1 VTEAATSTSAANE
14 AELERPAP
22 SAAAGPLAGLRVL
35 ELGGEQ
41 ADYAG
46 LLCAGLGAT
55 VIKVEPPDGSRSRQ
69 IGPFHGDDPD
79 PERSLYFWGYNRG
92 KRSVVI
98 DLASAEGRDRL
109 RGLLAEADV
118 LIDAT
123 SLGELA
129 AFRINPADYPAL
141 VHARLTPFGEDGPWA
156 GLATSDLVS
165 LALGGVVMNCGYDPD
180 PAGHYDLPPVAPQ
193 AWHSFHIAGEQLVIG
208 IVSALIYR
216 LRSGVG
222 QKVSVAIHE
231 AVAKNTEMDLMSW
244 VMLRQPVYRQ
254 TCRHALATITN
265 PSISY
270 TKDGRWNLSMH
281 VGPRDERYLRPFL
294 EGYGLAEGM
303 TSVIAEPPPGVRAV
317 AGSTGA
323 ATAGVEYVQRLTRRF
338 RYDDLP
344 WQEAQRA
351 GLLWSP
357 IRKPHENAVDG
368 HWLSRGTFADVPHP
382 ELDATLRYP
391 VSKWISTRG
400 SWTAGRRA
408 PLLGEDDKLLRDG
421 WLPREE
427 ENSRSGCRTDPSSPD
442 RPLDSGTGADA
453 TVGET
458 PGAGGGNPGSVR
470 DNGVDSLLFGG
481 ASADDDGLSA
491 LGKPFPLAGVRILD
505 FSWFLASAGATR
517 FLAALGADVLK
528 VEWKTHPDSGRG
540 SLVPEGGRAA
550 RDGATGALPALKD
563 PGIGGQYNNKNPGK
577 RGLSLNAADPRGLE
591 IARALLAR
599 CDVVAEGF
607 SPGVLERWG
616 LGYAEQ
622 RKIRPDII
630 YVKQSGMGA
639 FGTYGRF
646 RAVGPIAA
654 ALSGMSEMSGL
665 PSPAPP
671 AGWGYSFLDWFG
683 AYSMALSVL
692 AALYH
697 RDLTGEGQW
706 IDASQT
712 EAGIMLTQVPVLDW
726 AANGRAWERSG
737 NRAPYQ
743 SIAPQGIYRCAGD
756 DRWIAITCASQDQ
769 WRALAHLAGHDD
781 WMADPRF
788 GTAASRLAHHD
799 ALDAGL
805 DAWTRSFEPYEL
817 MMRLQSAGVPAGVC
831 QTAGDRCDNDPQ
843 LRHLGW
849 LTELTGTRI
858 GRWPLAEVPVRMSR
872 TPPYLG
878 GRPDR
883 AAPLYGEDNAAIL
896 TGLLGMSED
905 EVAEL
910 TEQGVL

>member
-1 VTEAATSTSAANE
+1 VTDAVPNE
-14 AELERPAP
+14 SELPAP

-55 VIKVEPPDGSRSRQ
+55 VVKVEPPDGSRSRQ
-69 IGPFHGDDPD
+69 IGPFHGGDPD

-98 DLASAEGRDRL
+98 DLSAADGRDRL

-180 PAGHYDLPPVAPQ
+180 PAGRYDLPPIAPQ

-208 IVSALIYR
+208 VVSALIYR

-281 VGPRDERYLRPFL
+281 VGPRDERFLRPFMDS
-294 EGYGLAEGM
+294 YGLADGM
-303 TSVIAEPPPGVRAV
+303 TSVVAEPPPGVRAV
-317 AGSTGA
+317 AGSTSA

-357 IRKPHENAVDG
+357 IRKPHENATDQ

-382 ELDATLRYP
+382 ELDTTLRYP

-427 ENSRSGCRTDPSSPD
+427 ENSRSVS
-442 RPLDSGTGADA
+442 
-453 TVGET
+453 
-458 PGAGGGNPGSVR
+458 R
-470 DNGVDSLLFGG
+470 DNGVDFP
-481 ASADDDGLSA
+481 SAH
-491 LGKPFPLAGVRILD
+491 GKPFPLAGVRILD

-517 FLAALGADVLK
+517 FLAALGADVIK

-550 RDGATGALPALKD
+550 REAARSPVPALKD

-577 RGLSLNAADPRGLE
+577 RGLSLNVADPRGLS
-591 IARALLAR
+591 IARALLAK

-622 RKIRPDII
+622 RKIRPDVI

-654 ALSGMSEMSGL
+654 ALSGMTEMSGL

-692 AALYH
+692 SALYH
-697 RDLTGEGQW
+697 RELTGEGQW

-726 AANGRAWERSG
+726 GANGRTWERSG
-737 NRAPYQ
+737 NRSVYQ
-743 SIAPQGIYRCAGD
+743 AFAPQGIYRCAGD
-756 DRWIAITCASQDQ
+756 DRWIAITCASEEQ
-769 WRALAHLAGHDD
+769 WRALAHLAGHDS
-781 WMADPRF
+781 WVADPRF
-788 GTAASRLAHHD
+788 GDAASRVSHHD
-799 ALDAGL
+799 ALDVEL
-805 DAWTRSFEPYEL
+805 TAWTSSFEPYEL
-817 MMRLQSAGVPAGVC
+817 MALLQSAGVPAGVC

-858 GRWPLAEVPVRMSR
+858 GRWPLAEVPIRMSR

-883 AAPLYGEDNAAIL
+883 AAPLYGEDNLAIL

-905 EVAEL
+905 EVASL

>member
-1 VTEAATSTSAANE
+1 
-14 AELERPAP
+14 
-22 SAAAGPLAGLRVL
+22 
-35 ELGGEQ
+35 
-41 ADYAG
+41 
-46 LLCAGLGAT
+46 
-55 VIKVEPPDGSRSRQ
+55 
-69 IGPFHGDDPD
+69 
-79 PERSLYFWGYNRG
+79 
-92 KRSVVI
+92 
-98 DLASAEGRDRL
+98 
-109 RGLLAEADV
+109 
-118 LIDAT
+118 
-123 SLGELA
+123 
-129 AFRINPADYPAL
+129 
-141 VHARLTPFGEDGPWA
+141 
-156 GLATSDLVS
+156 
-165 LALGGVVMNCGYDPD
+165 
-180 PAGHYDLPPVAPQ
+180 
-193 AWHSFHIAGEQLVIG
+193 
-208 IVSALIYR
+208 
-216 LRSGVG
+216 
-222 QKVSVAIHE
+222 
-231 AVAKNTEMDLMSW
+231 
-244 VMLRQPVYRQ
+244 
-254 TCRHALATITN
+254 
-265 PSISY
+265 
-270 TKDGRWNLSMH
+270 
-281 VGPRDERYLRPFL
+281 
-294 EGYGLAEGM
+294 
-303 TSVIAEPPPGVRAV
+303 
-317 AGSTGA
+317 
-323 ATAGVEYVQRLTRRF
+323 VEYVQRLTRRF

-357 IRKPHENAVDG
+357 IRKPHENAVDE

-400 SWTAGRRA
+400 SWAAGRRA
-408 PLLGEDDKLLRDG
+408 PLLGEDDKLMRDG
-421 WLPREE
+421 WLPPEE
-427 ENSRSGCRTDPSSPD
+427 EHSRSGYRTVPSSPD
-442 RPLDSGTGADA
+442 QASGSRTAAD
-453 TVGET
+453 G
-458 PGAGGGNPGSVR
+458 P
-470 DNGVDSLLFGG
+470 
-481 ASADDDGLSA
+481 DDGLSA

-517 FLAALGADVLK
+517 FLAALGADVIK

-550 RDGATGALPALKD
+550 RDEATAALPALKD

-577 RGLSLNAADPRGLE
+577 RGLSLNVADPRGLE
-591 IARALLAR
+591 IAQALLAK

-697 RDLTGEGQW
+697 RDVTGEGQW

-726 AANGRAWERSG
+726 AANGRAWERNG

-756 DRWIAITCASQDQ
+756 DRWIAITCASEDH
-769 WRALAHLAGHDD
+769 WRALAHLAGHDE
-781 WMADPRF
+781 WLADPRF
-788 GTAASRLAHHD
+788 GTVESRIAHHD
-799 ALDAGL
+799 PLDAALDE
-805 DAWTRSFEPYEL
+805 WTRSFEPYDL

>member
-1 VTEAATSTSAANE
+1 MSSA
-14 AELERPAP
+14 P
-22 SAAAGPLAGLRVL
+22 GPLAGVRVL

-46 LLCAGLGAT
+46 LLCAGLGAS
-55 VIKVEPPDGSRSRQ
+55 VVKVEPPEGSPGRRSARSTAAPRTGVAVLLGLQPRQAVGGARPVRPDGR
-69 IGPFHGDDPD
+69 
-79 PERSLYFWGYNRG
+79 
-92 KRSVVI
+92 
-98 DLASAEGRDRL
+98 ARL
-109 RGLLAEADV
+109 DGLLADADV

-123 SLGELA
+123 PLGELA
-129 AFRINPADYPAL
+129 ALGIDPAAHPAL
-141 VHARLTPFGEDGPWA
+141 VHARITPFGEDGPWA
-156 GLATSDLVS
+156 GFATSDLVS

-180 PAGHYDLPPVAPQ
+180 PAGRYDLPPIAPQ
-193 AWHSFHIAGEQLVIG
+193 VWHSFHIAGEQLVIG
-208 IVSALIYR
+208 IVSALLYR
-216 LRSGVG
+216 LRSGLG
-222 QKVSVAIHE
+222 QKVSLAIHE
-231 AVAKNTEMDLMSW
+231 AVAKNTEIDLMSW

-281 VGPRDERYLRPFL
+281 VGERDRRFLRPFM
-294 EGYGLAEGM
+294 ERYGLAEGM
-303 TSVIAEPPPGVRAV
+303 SAEVAGEPVPGVRPV
-317 AGSTGA
+317 AGASAA

-338 RYDDLP
+338 TYADLP
-344 WQEAQRA
+344 WQEAQLA

-357 IRKPHENAVDG
+357 VRKPHENSGDA
-368 HWLSRGTFADVPHP
+368 HWLSRGTFADVSHP
-382 ELDATLRYP
+382 ELDRTFRYP

-400 SWTAGRRA
+400 SWQAGRRA

-421 WLPREE
+421 WHPASSRTG
-427 ENSRSGCRTDPSSPD
+427 SRSPRSRHASPSGLGSV
-442 RPLDSGTGADA
+442 SGS
-453 TVGET
+453 V
-458 PGAGGGNPGSVR
+458 PGSVSGSPSR
-470 DNGVDSLLFGG
+470 DE
-481 ASADDDGLSA
+481 GLSA
-491 LGKPFPLAGVRILD
+491 LGTPFPLAGVRILD

-540 SLVPEGGRAA
+540 SLVPEGGRSARAA
-550 RDGATGALPALKD
+550 AAGPVPALKD
-563 PGIGGQYNNKNPGK
+563 PSVGGQFNNKNPGK
-577 RGLSLNAADPRGLE
+577 RGLSLNVADPRGLS
-591 IARALLAR
+591 IAKALLAR

-616 LGYAEQ
+616 LGYESQKA
-622 RKIRPDII
+622 IRPDVI
-630 YVKQSGMGA
+630 YVKQSGMGT

-671 AGWGYSFLDWFG
+671 AGWGYSYLDWFG
-683 AYSMALSVL
+683 AYSMALSIL

-697 RDLTGEGQW
+697 RDRTGEGQW

-726 AANGRAWERSG
+726 SANGRAWERAG
-737 NRAPYQ
+737 NRAAYQ
-743 SIAPQGIYRCAGD
+743 EIAPQGIYRCAGE
-756 DRWIAITCASQDQ
+756 DRWIAVTCATEGH
-769 WRALAHLAGHDD
+769 WKALADLAGECL
-781 WMADPRF
+781 ADPRF
-788 GTAASRLAHHD
+788 ATMAGRLAHHD
-799 ALDAGL
+799 LLDAAL
-805 DAWTRSFEPYEL
+805 SSWTRGFEPYEL
-817 MMRLQSAGVPAGVC
+817 MTRLQAAGVPAGVC

-883 AAPLYGEDNAAIL
+883 AAPLYGEDNTAIL
-896 TGLLGMSED
+896 TGLLGMSEE

>member
-1 VTEAATSTSAANE
+1 VSS
-14 AELERPAP
+14 AELASPGPSSAP
-22 SAAAGPLAGLRVL
+22 GPLAGLRVL
-35 ELGGEQ
+35 EVGGEH

-46 LLCAGLGAT
+46 LLCAGLGAS
-55 VIKVEPPDGSRSRQ
+55 VVKIEPPDGSPSRRV
-69 IGPFHGDDPD
+69 GPFYSGT
-79 PERSLYFWGYNRG
+79 EESLYFWGYNRG
-92 KRSVVI
+92 KRSVVL
-98 DLASAEGRDRL
+98 DLAAADGRARL
-109 RGLLAEADV
+109 DGLLAEADV

-123 SLGELA
+123 
-129 AFRINPADYPAL
+129 PAGPRVIDPAPYPAL

-156 GLATSDLVS
+156 GFATSDLVS

-180 PAGHYDLPPVAPQ
+180 PAGHYDLPPIAPQ

-208 IVSALIYR
+208 IVSALLYR
-216 LRSGVG
+216 LRTGLG
-222 QKVSVAIHE
+222 QQVSVAIHE
-231 AVAKNTEMDLMSW
+231 AVAKNTEIDLMSW

-254 TCRHALATITN
+254 TCRHALAMVTN
-265 PSISY
+265 PSITY

-281 VGPRDERYLRPFL
+281 VGERDRRYLQPFMERY
-294 EGYGLAEGM
+294 GLGDGM
-303 TSVIAEPPPGVRAV
+303 TEVPSEPVPGVRAV
-317 AGSTGA
+317 AGASSA
-323 ATAGVEYVQRLTRRF
+323 ATAGVEYVQRFTRRF
-338 RYDDLP
+338 TYADLP
-344 WQEAQRA
+344 WQEAQLA

-357 IRKPHENAVDG
+357 VRKPHENSGDE
-368 HWLSRGTFADVPHP
+368 HWLSRGTFADVEHP
-382 ELDATLRYP
+382 EFERTFRYP

-400 SWTAGRRA
+400 SWHAGRRA
-408 PLLGEDDKLLRDG
+408 PLLGEDDKLLHDG
-421 WLPREE
+421 WLPAERPASSRTGAWSPRSRHAAPPAAGAARPDE
-427 ENSRSGCRTDPSSPD
+427 RSG
-442 RPLDSGTGADA
+442 
-453 TVGET
+453 E
-458 PGAGGGNPGSVR
+458 
-470 DNGVDSLLFGG
+470 
-481 ASADDDGLSA
+481 LSA

-540 SLVPEGGRAA
+540 TLVPEGGRDARAA
-550 RDGATGALPALKD
+550 ATAPLPALKD
-563 PGIGGQYNNKNPGK
+563 PSVGGQYNNKNPGK
-577 RGLSLNAADPRGLE
+577 RGLSLNVADPRGLA
-591 IARALLAR
+591 IAKALLAK

-616 LGYAEQ
+616 LGYEEQ
-622 RKIRPDII
+622 QKIRPDVI
-630 YVKQSGMGA
+630 YVKQSGMGT

-654 ALSGMSEMSGL
+654 ALSGLSEMSGL

-683 AYSMALSVL
+683 AYSMALSIL

-697 RDLTGEGQW
+697 RDRTGEGQW

-726 AANGRAWERSG
+726 SAHGATWARNG
-737 NRAPYQ
+737 NRAAYAA
-743 SIAPQGIYRCAGD
+743 IAPQGIYRCAGE
-756 DRWIAITCASQDQ
+756 DRWIALTCATEAQ
-769 WRALAHLAGHDD
+769 WQALAAAAGHGE
-781 WMADPRF
+781 WLADPRF
-788 GTAASRLAHHD
+788 ATVTDRMAHHD
-799 ALDAGL
+799 DLDAAL
-805 DAWTRSFEPYEL
+805 SLWTRGFEPYEL
-817 MMRLQSAGVPAGVC
+817 MLKLQAAGVPAGVC
-831 QTAGDRCDNDPQ
+831 QTAGDRCDHDPQ

-883 AAPLYGEDNAAIL
+883 AAPLYGEDNTAIL
-896 TGLLGMSED
+896 TGLLGLSEA
-905 EVAEL
+905 EIAEL

>member
-1 VTEAATSTSAANE
+1 MSDELTSPGASAAE
-14 AELERPAP
+14 
-22 SAAAGPLAGLRVL
+22 GPLAGVRVL
-35 ELGGEQ
+35 EVGGEHG
-41 ADYAG
+41 DYAG
-46 LLCAGLGAT
+46 LLCAGLGAS
-55 VIKVEPPDGSRSRQ
+55 VVKVEPPEGSPGRHL
-69 IGPFHGDDPD
+69 GPFYGGVPD
-79 PERSLYFWGYNRG
+79 AERSLYFWGYNRG
-92 KRSVVI
+92 KRSVVLDVSSVAGRSRFD
-98 DLASAEGRDRL
+98 DLLSG
-109 RGLLAEADV
+109 ADV

-123 SLGELA
+123 PVGSFSVDLE
-129 AFRINPADYPAL
+129 RYPAL

-156 GLATSDLVS
+156 GFATSDLVS

-180 PAGHYDLPPVAPQ
+180 PAGHYDLPPIAPQ
-193 AWHSFHIAGEQLVIG
+193 VWHSFHIAGEQLVIG
-208 IVSALIYR
+208 IVSALLYR
-216 LRSGVG
+216 LRSGLG

-231 AVAKNTEMDLMSW
+231 AVAKNTEIDLMSW

-281 VGPRDERYLRPFL
+281 VGSRDSRLLRPFM
-294 EGYGLAEGM
+294 ERYGLADGM
-303 TSVIAEPPPGVRAV
+303 PSEVTGEPVPGVRPV
-317 AGSTGA
+317 AGSSSA

-344 WQEAQRA
+344 WQDAQMS

-357 IRKPHENAVDG
+357 IRKPHENALDE
-368 HWLSRGTFADVPHP
+368 HWLSRGTFADVSHP
-382 ELDATLRYP
+382 EHGRTFRYP

-400 SWTAGRRA
+400 SWQAGRRA
-408 PLLGEDDKLLRDG
+408 PLLGEDDALPRDG
-421 WLPREE
+421 WLE
-427 ENSRSGCRTDPSSPD
+427 ENGSGTESSGSRSDDDSSAAAD
-442 RPLDSGTGADA
+442 RDSGPATAAVTGA
-453 TVGET
+453 G
-458 PGAGGGNPGSVR
+458 PSWAGG
-470 DNGVDSLLFGG
+470 
-481 ASADDDGLSA
+481 DDLSA
-491 LGKPFPLAGVRILD
+491 LGKPLPLSGVRILD

-540 SLVPEGGRAA
+540 SLVPAGGRSA
-550 RDGATGALPALKD
+550 RATATAPLPALKD
-563 PGIGGQYNNKNPGK
+563 PSVGGQFNNKNPGK
-577 RGLSLNAADPRGLE
+577 RGLSLNVADPRGLA
-591 IARALLAR
+591 IAKALLAR

-616 LGYAEQ
+616 LGYESQ
-622 RKIRPDII
+622 KQIRPDII
-630 YVKQSGMGA
+630 YVKQSGMGT

-671 AGWGYSFLDWFG
+671 AGWGYSYLDWFG
-683 AYSMALSVL
+683 AYSMALSIL

-697 RDLTGEGQW
+697 RDRTGEGQW

-726 AANGRAWERSG
+726 SANGREWSRTG

-743 SIAPQGIYRCAGD
+743 EIAPQGIYRCAGE
-756 DRWIAITCASQDQ
+756 DRWIAITCATDEH
-769 WRALAHLAGHDD
+769 WKALADLAGPGL
-781 WMADPRF
+781 ADPRF
-788 GTAASRLAHHD
+788 ASLAGRLAHHD
-799 ALDAGL
+799 ALDAAL
-805 DAWTRSFEPYEL
+805 SSWTGGFEPYSL
-817 MMRLQSAGVPAGVC
+817 MRLLQAAGVPAGVC

-883 AAPLYGEDNAAIL
+883 AAPLYGEDNTAIL
-896 TGLLGMSED
+896 TGLLGMSEE

-910 TEQGVL
+910 TDKGVL

>member
-1 VTEAATSTSAANE
+1 VSE
-14 AELERPAP
+14 PAP
-22 SAAAGPLAGLRVL
+22 SAGPGPRAGLRVL
-35 ELGGEQ
+35 EIGGEQ

-55 VIKVEPPDGSRSRQ
+55 VVKVEPPAGSPGRR
-69 IGPFHGDDPD
+69 IGPFYAGRGAGSTDGGGEERD
-79 PERSLYFWGYNRG
+79 RSLYFWGYNRA
-92 KRSVVI
+92 KRSIVI
-98 DLASAEGRDRL
+98 DLAEPEGRARL
-109 RGLLAEADV
+109 DVLLAGADV

-123 SLGELA
+123 PAGELA
-129 AFRINPADYPAL
+129 AVCVEPADYPAL

-156 GLATSDLVS
+156 GFATSDLVS

-180 PAGHYDLPPVAPQ
+180 PDGLYDLPPIAPQ

-216 LRSGVG
+216 LRSGLG
-222 QKVSVAIHE
+222 QRVSVAIHE
-231 AVAKNTEMDLMSW
+231 AVAKNTEIDLMSW
-244 VMLRQPVYRQ
+244 VMLRQRVYRQ
-254 TCRHALATITN
+254 TCRHALATITS

-281 VGPRDERYLRPFL
+281 VGPRDQRYLRPFMAR
-294 EGYGLAEGM
+294 YGLADGM
-303 TSVIAEPPPGVRAV
+303 AEVAAEPPPGVRAV

-357 IRKPHENAVDG
+357 IRKPHENALDQ

-382 ELDATLRYP
+382 ELGRTLRYP

-400 SWTAGRRA
+400 SWEAGRRA
-408 PLLGEDDKLLRDG
+408 PLLGEDDKLFRDG
-421 WLPREE
+421 WLPEE
-427 ENSRSGCRTDPSSPD
+427 GNSRSGYGTVPSSPD
-442 RPLDSGTGADA
+442 RLGRSPAGADA
-453 TVGET
+453 A
-458 PGAGGGNPGSVR
+458 AG
-470 DNGVDSLLFGG
+470 
-481 ASADDDGLSA
+481 ADDDQPSA
-491 LGKPFPLAGVRILD
+491 LGTPFPLAGVRILD

-517 FLAALGADVLK
+517 LLAALGADVLK
-528 VEWKTHPDSGRG
+528 VEWKAHPDSGRG
-540 SLVPEGGRAA
+540 SLVPAGGREA
-550 RDGATGALPALKD
+550 RDRAAAPVPALTD

-577 RGLSLNAADPRGLE
+577 RGLSLNVADPRGLE

-622 RKIRPDII
+622 QKIRPDII

-654 ALSGMSEMSGL
+654 ALSGLSEMSGL

-671 AGWGYSFLDWFG
+671 AGWGYSYLDWFG
-683 AYSMALSVL
+683 AYSMALSIL

-697 RDLTGEGQW
+697 RDRTGEGQW

-726 AANGRAWERSG
+726 DANGKVWQRAG
-737 NRAPYQ
+737 NRAAYQ
-743 SIAPQGIYRCAGD
+743 AIAPQGIYRCAGD
-756 DRWIAITCASQDQ
+756 DRWIAITCATEEQ
-769 WRALAHLAGHDD
+769 WRSLASVAGHRE
-781 WMADPRF
+781 WLADPRF
-788 GTAASRLAHHD
+788 ATVDSRMAHHD
-799 ALDAGL
+799 LLDASL
-805 DAWTRSFEPYEL
+805 EAWTRSGEAYSL
-817 MMRLQSAGVPAGVC
+817 MTRLQAAGVPAGVC
-831 QTAGDRCDNDPQ
+831 QTAEDRCDHDPQ
-843 LRHLGW
+843 LAHLGW
-849 LTELTGTRI
+849 LTELAGTRI

-878 GRPDR
+878 GRPNR
-883 AAPLYGEDNAAIL
+883 AAPLYGEDNVAIL
-896 TGLLGMSED
+896 GELLGMSAE

>member
-1 VTEAATSTSAANE
+1 MGAGVSEAATSAANE
-14 AELERPAP
+14 AEPGQPAP
-22 SAAAGPLAGLRVL
+22 SAAPGPLRGVRVV

-55 VIKVEPPDGSRSRQ
+55 VIKVEPPDGSPGRR
-69 IGPFHGDDPD
+69 IGPFYAGVGDGAGDGAED
-79 PERSLYFWGYNRG
+79 GVGGGEERDRSLYFWGYNRG
-92 KRSVVI
+92 KRSVVA
-98 DLASAEGRDRL
+98 DLSDRDGRARL
-109 RGLLAEADV
+109 GALLAGADV

-123 SLGELA
+123 ALGSLTA
-129 AFRINPADYPAL
+129 AGVDPAAYPAL

-156 GLATSDLVS
+156 GFATSDLVS

-180 PAGHYDLPPVAPQ
+180 PAGRYDLPPIAPQ
-193 AWHSFHIAGEQLVIG
+193 AWHSLHIAGEQLVIG

-281 VGPRDERYLRPFL
+281 VGPRDERYLRPFMAS
-294 EGYGLAEGM
+294 YGLAEGM
-303 TSVIAEPPPGVRAV
+303 TEVVAEPPPGVRAV
-317 AGSTGA
+317 AGSTSA

-357 IRKPHENAVDG
+357 IRKPHENA
-368 HWLSRGTFADVPHP
+368 FADVEHP
-382 ELDATLRYP
+382 ELNRTLRYP

-400 SWTAGRRA
+400 SWSAGRRA
-408 PLLGEDDKLLRDG
+408 PLLGEDDKLLDEG
-421 WLPREE
+421 WLSDDDEKSASG
-427 ENSRSGCRTDPSSPD
+427 SR
-442 RPLDSGTGADA
+442 GTGAWSPAPATGSPTVAGEPDA
-453 TVGET
+453 
-458 PGAGGGNPGSVR
+458 
-470 DNGVDSLLFGG
+470 D
-481 ASADDDGLSA
+481 ADLSA

-540 SLVPEGGRAA
+540 SLVPEGGREA
-550 RDGATGALPALKD
+550 RSRATGPVPALKD

-577 RGLSLNAADPRGLE
+577 RGLSLNVADPRGLE
-591 IARALLAR
+591 IARALLAK

-607 SPGVLERWG
+607 SPGVMERWG
-616 LGYAEQ
+616 LGYSEQ
-622 RKIRPDII
+622 RKIRQDII

-654 ALSGMSEMSGL
+654 ALSGMSEMSGM

-692 AALYH
+692 TALYH
-697 RDLTGEGQW
+697 RDRTGEGQW

-726 AANGRAWERSG
+726 AANGAVWERSG

-743 SIAPQGIYRCAGD
+743 AIAPQGIYRCAGD
-756 DRWIAITCASQDQ
+756 DRWIAISCVTEEQ
-769 WRALAHLAGHDD
+769 WRALASLASLSSLALAGRDS
-781 WMADPRF
+781 WLADPRF
-788 GTAASRLAHHD
+788 ATVDLRMTHHD
-799 ALDAGL
+799 ALDAAL
-805 DAWTRSFEPYEL
+805 QAWTRAFEPYDL
-817 MMRLQSAGVPAGVC
+817 MMRLQAAGVPAGVC

-858 GRWPLAEVPVRMSR
+858 GRWPLAELPVRMSR

-896 TGLLGMSED
+896 GELLGMSRD
-905 EVAEL
+905 EVDAL
-910 TEQGVL
+910 TEEGVL

>member
-1 VTEAATSTSAANE
+1 VSEP
-14 AELERPAP
+14 ELGQPAP
-22 SAAAGPLAGLRVL
+22 SAAAGPLTGLRVI

-55 VIKVEPPDGSRSRQ
+55 VIKVEPPDGSPGRR
-69 IGPFHGDDPD
+69 IGPFYAGDGSAGDAGGGEERD
-79 PERSLYFWGYNRG
+79 RSLYFWGYNRG
-92 KRSVVI
+92 KRSVI
-98 DLASAEGRDRL
+98 ADLSDGDGRARL
-109 RGLLAEADV
+109 GALLAGADV

-123 SLGELA
+123 PRGELA
-129 AFRINPADYPAL
+129 GAGVVPAAYPAL

-156 GLATSDLVS
+156 GFATSDLVS

-180 PAGHYDLPPVAPQ
+180 PAGRYDLPPVAPQ
-193 AWHSFHIAGEQLVIG
+193 AWQSLHIAGEQLVIG

-216 LRSGVG
+216 LRSGLG
-222 QKVSVAIHE
+222 QQVSVAIHE

-254 TCRHALATITN
+254 TCRHALSTITS

-281 VGPRDERYLRPFL
+281 VGPRDQRYLRPFM
-294 EGYGLAEGM
+294 ERYGLAEGM
-303 TSVIAEPPPGVRAV
+303 TEVIAEPPPGVRAV
-317 AGSTGA
+317 AGSTSA

-357 IRKPHENAVDG
+357 IRKPHENALDE
-368 HWLSRGTFADVPHP
+368 HWLSRGTFADVEHP
-382 ELDATLRYP
+382 ELNRTLRYP

-408 PLLGEDDKLLRDG
+408 PLLGEDDKLLADG
-421 WLPREE
+421 WPAEESTTEPRGT
-427 ENSRSGCRTDPSSPD
+427 NAWSPSPVSGSPSS
-442 RPLDSGTGADA
+442 ADA
-453 TVGET
+453 
-458 PGAGGGNPGSVR
+458 
-470 DNGVDSLLFGG
+470 D
-481 ASADDDGLSA
+481 ADADAGLSA
-491 LGKPFPLAGVRILD
+491 LGQPFPLAGVRILD

-517 FLAALGADVLK
+517 YLAALGADVLK

-540 SLVPEGGRAA
+540 SLVPEGGREA
-550 RDGATGALPALKD
+550 REKATGPVPALKD

-577 RGLSLNAADPRGLE
+577 RGLSLNVADPRGLE
-591 IARALLAR
+591 IARALLAT

-616 LGYAEQ
+616 LGYEEQ
-622 RKIRPDII
+622 KKIRPDII

-654 ALSGMSEMSGL
+654 ALSGMSEMSGM

-697 RDLTGEGQW
+697 RDRTGEGQW

-726 AANGRAWERSG
+726 AANGRSWERTG
-737 NRAPYQ
+737 NRSAYQ

-756 DRWIAITCASQDQ
+756 DRWIAITCATEDH
-769 WRALAHLAGHDD
+769 WLALAGVAGHGD
-781 WMADPRF
+781 WLADPRF
-788 GTAASRLAHHD
+788 ATAADRMAHHD
-799 ALDAGL
+799 ALDDL
-805 DAWTRSFEPYEL
+805 LSSWTGTREPYGL
-817 MMRLQSAGVPAGVC
+817 MLRLQAAGVPAGVC

-872 TPPYLG
+872 TSPYLG

-896 TGLLGMSED
+896 GELLGMSAD
-905 EVAEL
+905 EVDAL
-910 TEQGVL
+910 TEEGVL

>member
-1 VTEAATSTSAANE
+1 MSEAE
-14 AELERPAP
+14 AELEMPAP
-22 SAAAGPLAGLRVL
+22 SGAPGPLAGVRVL

-41 ADYAG
+41 AEYAG
-46 LLCAGLGAT
+46 LLCAGLGAS
-55 VIKVEPPDGSRSRQ
+55 VIKVEPPEGSPSRW
-69 IGPFHGDDPD
+69 IGPFHAGAEDPD
-79 PERSLYFWGYNRG
+79 QSLYFWAYNRG
-92 KRSVVI
+92 KRSVLI
-98 DLASAEGRDRL
+98 DLEDPDGRARL
-109 RGLLAEADV
+109 DGLLATADV

-123 SLGELA
+123 PLGQLA
-129 AFRINPADYPAL
+129 AFGIEPADHPAL
-141 VHARLTPFGEDGPWA
+141 VHARLTPFGENGPWA
-156 GLATSDLVS
+156 HFATSDLVS

-180 PAGHYDLPPVAPQ
+180 PDMRYDLPPIAPQ
-193 AWHSFHIAGEQLVIG
+193 VWHSFHIAGEQLVIG

-216 LRSGVG
+216 LRGGLG

-231 AVAKNTEMDLMSW
+231 AVAKNTELDLMSW

-254 TCRHALATITN
+254 TCRHALATVTS

-281 VGPRDERYLRPFL
+281 VGERDRRHLRPFM
-294 EGYGLAEGM
+294 ERYGLADAM
-303 TSVIAEPPPGVRAV
+303 TEVTSEPVPGVRAV
-317 AGSTGA
+317 AGSGTA

-344 WQEAQRA
+344 WQEAQLA

-357 IRKPHENAVDG
+357 IRKPHENALDE
-368 HWLSRGTFADVPHP
+368 HWLSRGTFADIDHP
-382 ELDATLRYP
+382 ELNRAFRYP

-400 SWTAGRRA
+400 SWRAGRRA
-408 PLLGEDDKLLRDG
+408 PLLGEDDKLLADG
-421 WLPREE
+421 WLPDDGE
-427 ENSRSGCRTDPSSPD
+427 PSSSSGGPGAA
-442 RPLDSGTGADA
+442 RPLGAAPAVRHPD
-453 TVGET
+453 
-458 PGAGGGNPGSVR
+458 PGAAPEEV
-470 DNGVDSLLFGG
+470 
-481 ASADDDGLSA
+481 SA

-540 SLVPEGGRAA
+540 SLVPEGGREA
-550 RDGATGALPALKD
+550 RNRASAPLPALKD
-563 PGIGGQYNNKNPGK
+563 PGIGGQFNNKNPGK
-577 RGLSLNAADPRGLE
+577 RSLSLNVADPRGLE
-591 IARALLAR
+591 IAKALLAK

-616 LGYAEQ
+616 LGYGEQ
-622 RKIRPDII
+622 KKIRPGII

-671 AGWGYSFLDWFG
+671 AGWGYSYLDWFG
-683 AYSMALSVL
+683 AYSMALSIL

-697 RDLTGEGQW
+697 RDRTGEGQW

-726 AANGRAWERSG
+726 AANGRVWERNG
-737 NRAPYQ
+737 NRAVYQ
-743 SIAPQGIYRCAGD
+743 TIAPQGIYRCAGD
-756 DRWIAITCASQDQ
+756 DRWIAITCATE
-769 WRALAHLAGHDD
+769 DD
-781 WMADPRF
+781 WRRLATVAEHREWLADPRF
-788 GTAASRLAHHD
+788 ATVSGRLAHHD
-799 ALDAGL
+799 ALDAVL
-805 DAWTRSFEPYEL
+805 ESWTRDFDPYKL
-817 MMRLQSAGVPAGVC
+817 MMKLQVAGLAAGVC
-831 QTAGDRCDNDPQ
+831 QTTEDRCDNDPQ

-858 GRWPLAEVPVRMSR
+858 GRWPLAELPVRMSR

-878 GRPDR
+878 GRPNR

-896 TGLLGMSED
+896 TGLLGMPEE

-910 TEQGVL
+910 TEHGVL

>member
-1 VTEAATSTSAANE
+1 VSVAESDSPGASSA
-14 AELERPAP
+14 P
-22 SAAAGPLAGLRVL
+22 GPLAGVRVL
-35 ELGGEQ
+35 EIGGEQ

-55 VIKVEPPDGSRSRQ
+55 VIKVEPPEGSPGRTF
-69 IGPFHGDDPD
+69 GPFYGGTAD

-92 KRSVVI
+92 KRSVVL
-98 DLASAEGRDRL
+98 DPSDPAGWQHFED
-109 RGLLAEADV
+109 LLADADV

-123 SLGELA
+123 PVGTPGPDLA
-129 AFRINPADYPAL
+129 AYPAL

-156 GLATSDLVS
+156 GFATSDLVS

-180 PAGHYDLPPVAPQ
+180 PAGHYDLPPIAPQ
-193 AWHSFHIAGEQLVIG
+193 AWQSYHIAGEQLVIG
-208 IVSALIYR
+208 IVSALLYR
-216 LRSGVG
+216 QRSGLG

-231 AVAKNTEMDLMSW
+231 AVAKNTEIDLMSW
-244 VMLRQPVYRQ
+244 IMLRQPVYRQ
-254 TCRHALATITN
+254 TCRHALTTITN
-265 PSISY
+265 PSLSY

-281 VGPRDERYLRPFL
+281 VGARDQRTLRPFM
-294 EGYGLAEGM
+294 ERYGLAEGM
-303 TSVIAEPPPGVRAV
+303 PSEIAGEPVPGVRPV
-317 AGSTGA
+317 AGASSA

-338 RYDDLP
+338 TYADLP

-357 IRKPHENAVDG
+357 IRKPEENATDE

-382 ELDATLRYP
+382 ELDETFRYP

-400 SWTAGRRA
+400 SWRAGRRA
-408 PLLGEDDKLLRDG
+408 PLLGEDDKLLGDG
-421 WLPREE
+421 WAADSAV
-427 ENSRSGCRTDPSSPD
+427 ENSK
-442 RPLDSGTGADA
+442 
-453 TVGET
+453 
-458 PGAGGGNPGSVR
+458 PGSSR
-470 DNGVDSLLFGG
+470 TSSGFQP
-481 ASADDDGLSA
+481 SADGSSDGLSDALSA
-491 LGKPFPLAGVRILD
+491 LGQPFPLAGVRILD

-540 SLVPEGGRAA
+540 SLVPSGGREARAA
-550 RDGATGALPALKD
+550 AKAPLPALKD
-563 PGIGGQYNNKNPGK
+563 PSVGGQFNNKNPGK
-577 RGLSLNAADPRGLE
+577 RGLSLNVADPRGLE
-591 IARALLAR
+591 IAKALLAK

-616 LGYAEQ
+616 LGYEEQ
-622 RKIRPDII
+622 KKIRPDVI
-630 YVKQSGMGA
+630 YVKQSGMGG

-683 AYSMALSVL
+683 AYSMALSIL

-697 RDLTGEGQW
+697 RERTGEGQW

-726 AANGRAWERSG
+726 SANGRAWERAG
-737 NRAPYQ
+737 NRCAYQ
-743 SIAPQGIYRCAGD
+743 AIAPQGIYRCAGE
-756 DRWIAITCASQDQ
+756 DRWIAITCATEAH
-769 WRALAHLAGHDD
+769 WKALADLAGIT
-781 WMADPRF
+781 DPRF
-788 GTAASRLAHHD
+788 ATVTGRLAEHD
-799 ALDAGL
+799 ALDVAL
-805 DAWTRSFEPYEL
+805 SAWTVGFEPYDL
-817 MMRLQSAGVPAGVC
+817 MMKLQAVGVPAGVC
-831 QTAGDRCDNDPQ
+831 QTAEDRCDNDPQ
-843 LRHLGW
+843 LAHLGW
-849 LTELTGTRI
+849 LTELTGTKI

-883 AAPLYGEDNAAIL
+883 AAPLYGEDNTAIL
-896 TGLLGMSED
+896 TGLLGMSEA

>member
-1 VTEAATSTSAANE
+1 MSDVTDELPKPGASAA
-14 AELERPAP
+14 P
-22 SAAAGPLAGLRVL
+22 GPLAGLRVL

-46 LLCAGLGAT
+46 LLCAGLGAS
-55 VIKVEPPDGSRSRQ
+55 VVKVEPPEGSHGRRL
-69 IGPFHGDDPD
+69 GPFYGGVPD

-92 KRSVVI
+92 KRSVVL
-98 DLASAEGRDRL
+98 DPSSADGRSRL
-109 RGLLAEADV
+109 DGLLSGADV

-123 SLGELA
+123 PVGSAAVDLA
-129 AFRINPADYPAL
+129 RYPSL

-156 GLATSDLVS
+156 GFATSDLVS

-180 PAGHYDLPPVAPQ
+180 PAGRYDLPPIAPQ
-193 AWHSFHIAGEQLVIG
+193 AWHSLHIAGEQLVIG
-208 IVSALIYR
+208 IVSALLYR
-216 LRSGVG
+216 LRSGLG

-231 AVAKNTEMDLMSW
+231 AVAKNTEIDLMSW

-281 VGPRDERYLRPFL
+281 VGERDRRFLKPFM
-294 EGYGLAEGM
+294 EKYGLGDGIEEVTG
-303 TSVIAEPPPGVRAV
+303 EPVPGVRAV
-317 AGSTGA
+317 AGASSA

-338 RYDDLP
+338 RYDDVP
-344 WQEAQRA
+344 WQDAQLS

-357 IRKPHENAVDG
+357 IRKPHENALDE
-368 HWLSRGTFADVPHP
+368 HWLSRGTFADVEHP
-382 ELDATLRYP
+382 ELNRSLRYP

-400 SWTAGRRA
+400 SWAAGRRA

-421 WLPREE
+421 WHRA
-427 ENSRSGCRTDPSSPD
+427 GATDD
-442 RPLDSGTGADA
+442 MADA
-453 TVGET
+453 
-458 PGAGGGNPGSVR
+458 AGPAADLPATAGKSFAVGGNLGTVR
-470 DNGVDSLLFGG
+470 NPDLG
-481 ASADDDGLSA
+481 ASPADDDRSA

-540 SLVPEGGRAA
+540 SLVPEGGRSARAA
-550 RDGATGALPALKD
+550 AAEPLPALKD
-563 PGIGGQYNNKNPGK
+563 PSIGGQYNNKNPGK
-577 RGLSLNAADPRGLE
+577 RGLSLNVADPRGLA
-591 IARALLAR
+591 IAKALLAR

-616 LGYAEQ
+616 LGYESQKA
-622 RKIRPDII
+622 IRPDII
-630 YVKQSGMGA
+630 YVKQSGMGT

-683 AYSMALSVL
+683 AYSMTLSIL

-697 RDLTGEGQW
+697 RDRTGEGQW

-726 AANGRAWERSG
+726 SAHQRPWERTG
-737 NRAPYQ
+737 NRSPYQ
-743 SIAPQGIYRCAGD
+743 AHAPQGIYRCAGD
-756 DRWIAITCASQDQ
+756 DRWIAVTCETEAH
-769 WRALAHLAGHDD
+769 WTALAELAGSRL
-781 WMADPRF
+781 ADPRF
-788 GTAASRLAHHD
+788 ATMAGRLAHHD
-799 ALDAGL
+799 ALDAAL
-805 DAWTRSFEPYEL
+805 SSWTAGFEPYAL
-817 MMRLQSAGVPAGVC
+817 MLRLQAAGVPAGVC

-883 AAPLYGEDNAAIL
+883 AAPLYGEDNTAIL
-896 TGLLGMSED
+896 SGLLGLSD
-905 EVAEL
+905 EEIAEL

>member
-1 VTEAATSTSAANE
+1 MSEGTELTEPGVSGV
-14 AELERPAP
+14 P
-22 SAAAGPLAGLRVL
+22 GPLAGVRVL

-46 LLCAGLGAT
+46 LLCAGLGAS
-55 VIKVEPPDGSRSRQ
+55 VVKVEPPEGSPARRL
-69 IGPFHGDDPD
+69 GPFYKGAED

-92 KRSVVI
+92 KRSVVV
-98 DLASAEGRDRL
+98 DLADPAGRERL
-109 RGLLAEADV
+109 DYLLADADV

-123 SLGELA
+123 SVGELTELGLDPA
-129 AFRINPADYPAL
+129 AHPAL

-156 GLATSDLVS
+156 GFATSDLVS

-180 PAGHYDLPPVAPQ
+180 PAGRYDLPPIAPQ

-208 IVSALIYR
+208 IVSALLYR
-216 LRSGVG
+216 LRSGLG

-231 AVAKNTEMDLMSW
+231 AVAKNTEIDLMSW

-265 PSISY
+265 PSVSY

-281 VGPRDERYLRPFL
+281 VGERDRRFLRPFM
-294 EGYGLAEGM
+294 ERYGLADGM
-303 TSVIAEPPPGVRAV
+303 PTDVAGEPAPGVRPV
-317 AGSTGA
+317 AGASSA

-338 RYDDLP
+338 TYADLP
-344 WQEAQRA
+344 WQEAQLA

-357 IRKPHENAVDG
+357 VRKPHENATDE
-368 HWLSRGTFADVPHP
+368 HWLSRGTFADIEHP
-382 ELDATLRYP
+382 ELEQTFRYP

-400 SWTAGRRA
+400 SWRAGRRA

-421 WLPREE
+421 WLPAEE
-427 ENSRSGCRTDPSSPD
+427 DSSSESF
-442 RPLDSGTGADA
+442 RTGAGSRRARRASPSAADA
-453 TVGET
+453 
-458 PGAGGGNPGSVR
+458 PGDA
-470 DNGVDSLLFGG
+470 
-481 ASADDDGLSA
+481 ASA
-491 LGKPFPLAGVRILD
+491 LGTPFPLAGVRILD

-517 FLAALGADVLK
+517 YLAALGADVLK

-540 SLVPEGGRAA
+540 SLVPEGGRDA
-550 RDGATGALPALKD
+550 RADAVGPLPALKD
-563 PGIGGQYNNKNPGK
+563 PSIGGQFNNKNPGK
-577 RGLSLNAADPRGLE
+577 RGLSLNVADPRGLE
-591 IARALLAR
+591 IAKALLAK

-616 LGYAEQ
+616 LGYEEQ
-622 RKIRPDII
+622 KKVRPDVI

-671 AGWGYSFLDWFG
+671 AGWGYSYLDWFG
-683 AYSMALSVL
+683 AYSMALSIL

-697 RDLTGEGQW
+697 RDRTGEGQW

-726 AANGRAWERSG
+726 SANGRPWERSG
-737 NRAPYQ
+737 NRAAYQ
-743 SIAPQGIYRCAGD
+743 EIAPQGIYRCAGE
-756 DRWIAITCASQDQ
+756 DRWIAITCETEPQ
-769 WRALAHLAGHDD
+769 WHALAGAAGHGE
-781 WMADPRF
+781 WLADPRF
-788 GTAASRLAHHD
+788 ATAAGRMAHHD
-799 ALDAGL
+799 DLDVALSS
-805 DAWTRSFEPYEL
+805 WTRGFEPYEL
-817 MMRLQSAGVPAGVC
+817 MAKLQAAGIPAGVC

-896 TGLLGMSED
+896 TGLLGLSAE

-910 TEQGVL
+910 TERGVL

>member
-1 VTEAATSTSAANE
+1 VSG
-14 AELERPAP
+14 AP
-22 SAAAGPLAGLRVL
+22 GPLAGVRVL

-46 LLCAGLGAT
+46 LLCAGLGAS
-55 VIKVEPPDGSRSRQ
+55 VVKVEPPEGSPGRRL
-69 IGPFHGDDPD
+69 GPFYKGVED

-92 KRSVVI
+92 KRSVVL
-98 DLASAEGRDRL
+98 DLADTDGRSRL
-109 RGLLAEADV
+109 EGLLADADV

-123 SLGELA
+123 ALGELA
-129 AFRINPADYPAL
+129 ALGLDPAAYPAL

-156 GLATSDLVS
+156 GFATSDLVS

-180 PAGHYDLPPVAPQ
+180 PAGRYDLPPIAPQ

-208 IVSALIYR
+208 IVSALLYR
-216 LRSGVG
+216 LRGGVG

-231 AVAKNTEMDLMSW
+231 AVAKNTEIDLMSW

-254 TCRHALATITN
+254 TCRHALATVTN

-281 VGPRDERYLRPFL
+281 VGERDRRYLRPFM
-294 EGYGLAEGM
+294 ERYGLADAMPADVAG
-303 TSVIAEPPPGVRAV
+303 EPAPGVRPV
-317 AGSTGA
+317 AGASSA

-338 RYDDLP
+338 TYAGLP
-344 WQEAQRA
+344 WQEAQLA

-357 IRKPHENAVDG
+357 VRKPHENAADE
-368 HWLSRGTFADVPHP
+368 HWLSRGTFADVEHP
-382 ELDATLRYP
+382 ELEQAFRYP

-400 SWTAGRRA
+400 SWRAGRRA
-408 PLLGEDDKLLRDG
+408 PLLGEDDKLMRDG
-421 WLPREE
+421 WLASDSKPGVSRTVAGSTRPRHGSALRADGALAGAAGDAPGEE
-427 ENSRSGCRTDPSSPD
+427 
-442 RPLDSGTGADA
+442 
-453 TVGET
+453 
-458 PGAGGGNPGSVR
+458 
-470 DNGVDSLLFGG
+470 
-481 ASADDDGLSA
+481 LSA

-540 SLVPEGGRAA
+540 SLVPEGGRDARAA
-550 RDGATGALPALKD
+550 ATGPLPALKD
-563 PGIGGQYNNKNPGK
+563 PSVGGQFNNKNPGK
-577 RGLSLNAADPRGLE
+577 RGLSLNVADPRGLA
-591 IARALLAR
+591 IAKSLLAR

-616 LGYAEQ
+616 LGYESQ
-622 RKIRPDII
+622 KRIRPDII
-630 YVKQSGMGA
+630 YVKQSGMGT

-671 AGWGYSFLDWFG
+671 AGWGYSYLDWFG

-726 AANGRAWERSG
+726 SANGRPWERTG
-737 NRAPYQ
+737 NRSAYQ
-743 SIAPQGIYRCAGD
+743 ELAPQGIYRCAGD
-756 DRWIAITCASQDQ
+756 DRWIAVTCATEPQ
-769 WRALAHLAGHDD
+769 WRALAAAAGHGE
-781 WMADPRF
+781 WLADPRF
-788 GTAASRLAHHD
+788 ATAAGRMAHHD
-799 ALDAGL
+799 DLDAGL
-805 DAWTRSFEPYEL
+805 SAWTREFEPYEL
-817 MMRLQSAGVPAGVC
+817 MGELQAAGIPAGVC
-831 QTAGDRCDNDPQ
+831 QGAGDRCDNDPQ

-883 AAPLYGEDNAAIL
+883 AAPLYGEDNTAIL
-896 TGLLGMSED
+896 TGLLGMTAE

>member
-1 VTEAATSTSAANE
+1 MSVVFDELPSPGASAA
-14 AELERPAP
+14 P
-22 SAAAGPLAGLRVL
+22 GPLAGVRVV

-46 LLCAGLGAT
+46 LLCAGLGAA
-55 VIKVEPPDGSRSRQ
+55 VVKVEPPEGSPGRFV
-69 IGPFHGDDPD
+69 GPFYGGDPD

-92 KRSVVI
+92 KQSVVL
-98 DLASAEGRDRL
+98 DLSAESGSSRL
-109 RGLLAEADV
+109 DELLADADV
-118 LIDAT
+118 LIDA
-123 SLGELA
+123 
-129 AFRINPADYPAL
+129 RPAGAGGDFSEYPAL

-156 GLATSDLVS
+156 GFAASDLVS

-180 PAGHYDLPPVAPQ
+180 PAGKYDLPPIAPQ

-208 IVSALIYR
+208 IVSALLYR
-216 LRSGVG
+216 LRSGLG

-231 AVAKNTEMDLMSW
+231 AVAKNTEIDLMSW

-281 VGPRDERYLRPFL
+281 VGERDRRFLRPFM
-294 EGYGLAEGM
+294 ERYGLAEGM
-303 TSVIAEPPPGVRAV
+303 SSADVAGEPAPGVRPV
-317 AGSTGA
+317 AGASSA

-338 RYDDLP
+338 TYPDLP

-357 IRKPHENAVDG
+357 VRKPHENADDA
-368 HWLSRGTFADVPHP
+368 HWRSRGTFADVPHP
-382 ELDATLRYP
+382 ELDRTFRYP

-400 SWTAGRRA
+400 SWSAGRRA
-408 PLLGEDDKLLRDG
+408 PLLGEDDSLVADG
-421 WLPREE
+421 KVF
-427 ENSRSGCRTDPSSPD
+427 NPSSRTEAGFPRSRD
-442 RPLDSGTGADA
+442 AASSG
-453 TVGET
+453 
-458 PGAGGGNPGSVR
+458 
-470 DNGVDSLLFGG
+470 SLP
-481 ASADDDGLSA
+481 ASGPVSDEGLSA
-491 LGKPFPLAGVRILD
+491 LGTPFPLAGVRILD

-517 FLAALGADVLK
+517 YLAALGADVLK

-540 SLVPEGGRAA
+540 SLVPSGGRAA
-550 RDGATGALPALKD
+550 RTLATAPLPAVKD
-563 PGIGGQYNNKNPGK
+563 PSVGGQFNNKNPGK
-577 RGLSLNAADPRGLE
+577 RGLSLNVADPRGLS
-591 IARALLAR
+591 IAKALLAK

-616 LGYAEQ
+616 LGYSSQ
-622 RKIRPDII
+622 REIRPDII

-683 AYSMALSVL
+683 AYSMALSIL

-697 RDLTGEGQW
+697 RERTGEGQW

-726 AANGRAWERSG
+726 SAHRRPWERTG
-737 NRAPYQ
+737 NRAAYQ
-743 SIAPQGIYRCAGD
+743 EIAPQGIYPCAGE
-756 DRWIAITCASQDQ
+756 DRWIAITCATEAH
-769 WRALAHLAGHDD
+769 WKALADLAGSRL
-781 WMADPRF
+781 ADPRF
-788 GTAASRLAHHD
+788 ASVADRLAHHD
-799 ALDAGL
+799 ALDRALSSWTAG
-805 DAWTRSFEPYEL
+805 FEPYAL
-817 MMRLQSAGVPAGVC
+817 MLQLQAAGIPAGVC

-843 LRHLGW
+843 LRLLGW

-883 AAPLYGEDNAAIL
+883 AAPLYGEDNTAIL
-896 TGLLGMSED
+896 TGLLGMSEE

>member
-1 VTEAATSTSAANE
+1 VSEASEPTEPAG
-14 AELERPAP
+14 ELPEPGLSGAP
-22 SAAAGPLAGLRVL
+22 GPLAGLRVV

-55 VIKVEPPDGSRSRQ
+55 VIKAEPPGGSPGRRT
-69 IGPFHGDDPD
+69 GPFYAGTED

-98 DLASAEGRDRL
+98 DPSAPEGRTRL
-109 RGLLAEADV
+109 DGLLAQADV

-123 SLGELA
+123 PLGELA
-129 AFRINPADYPAL
+129 ALGVDPAAYPAL

-156 GLATSDLVS
+156 GYATSDLVS

-193 AWHSFHIAGEQLVIG
+193 AWHSYHIAGEQLVIG
-208 IVSALIYR
+208 IVSALLYR
-216 LRSGVG
+216 LRSGLG
-222 QKVSVAIHE
+222 QKVSVAVHE
-231 AVAKNTEMDLMSW
+231 AVAKNTEIDLMSW

-281 VGPRDERYLRPFL
+281 VGERDRRFLKPFMERY
-294 EGYGLAEGM
+294 GLGDGIEEVTG
-303 TSVIAEPPPGVRAV
+303 EPVPGVRAV
-317 AGSTGA
+317 AGSSSA

-338 RYDDLP
+338 RYDDVP
-344 WQEAQRA
+344 WQDAQRS

-357 IRKPHENAVDG
+357 VRKPHENASDQ
-368 HWLSRGTFADVPHP
+368 HWLSRGTFADVEHP
-382 ELDATLRYP
+382 ELERSLRYP
-391 VSKWISTRG
+391 VSKWLSTRG
-400 SWTAGRRA
+400 AWSAGRRA
-408 PLLGEDDKLLRDG
+408 PLLGEDDKLLGDG
-421 WLPREE
+421 WPQEDPRPAG
-427 ENSRSGCRTDPSSPD
+427 SR
-442 RPLDSGTGADA
+442 TGAWSHRPVYDP
-453 TVGET
+453 
-458 PGAGGGNPGSVR
+458 PGAADGSGASGSAGASGLAGGS
-470 DNGVDSLLFGG
+470 G
-481 ASADDDGLSA
+481 ASAAARAAAVGSSWADNTDGPSA

-517 FLAALGADVLK
+517 FLAALGADVIK

-540 SLVPEGGRAA
+540 SLVPEGGREA
-550 RDGATGALPALKD
+550 RGQASEPLAALKD
-563 PGIGGQYNNKNPGK
+563 NSIGGQYNNKNPGK
-577 RGLSLNAADPRGLE
+577 RGLSLNVADPRGLE
-591 IARALLAR
+591 IAKKLLAQ
-599 CDVVAEGF
+599 CDVLAEGF

-616 LGYAEQ
+616 LGYEEQ
-622 RKIRPDII
+622 KKIRPGVI

-671 AGWGYSFLDWFG
+671 AGWGYSYLDWFG
-683 AYSMALSVL
+683 AYSMALSIL

-697 RDLTGEGQW
+697 RDRTGEGQW

-726 AANGRAWERSG
+726 DAHRRPWARTG
-737 NRAPYQ
+737 NRAAYQ
-743 SIAPQGIYRCAGD
+743 AIAPQGIYRCAGE
-756 DRWIAITCASQDQ
+756 DRWIAVTCATEEHWQ
-769 WRALAHLAGHDD
+769 ALAAVAGHRE
-781 WMADPRF
+781 WLADPRF
-788 GTAASRLAHHD
+788 AAVSGRLAHHD
-799 ALDAGL
+799 DLDAVIES
-805 DAWTRSFEPYEL
+805 WTRGEEPYQL
-817 MMRLQSAGVPAGVC
+817 MTRLQAAGVPAGVC
-831 QTAGDRCDNDPQ
+831 QTAGDRVDSDPQ

-849 LTELTGTRI
+849 LTELTGTGI

-883 AAPLYGEDNAAIL
+883 AAPLYGEDNTAIL
-896 TGLLGMSED
+896 TGLLGLSED
-905 EVAEL
+905 EVREL

>member
-1 VTEAATSTSAANE
+1 VSVAESSAPGASS
-14 AELERPAP
+14 AP
-22 SAAAGPLAGLRVL
+22 GPLAGLRVV

-46 LLCAGLGAT
+46 LLCAGLGAS
-55 VIKVEPPDGSRSRQ
+55 VVKVEPPEGSPGRRT
-69 IGPFHGDDPD
+69 GPFYHGTG
-79 PERSLYFWGYNRG
+79 ESLYFWSYNRG
-92 KRSVVI
+92 KQSVVL
-98 DLASAEGRDRL
+98 DLAGPAGRQRL
-109 RGLLAEADV
+109 VSLLADADV

-123 SLGELA
+123 PLGELA
-129 AFRINPADYPAL
+129 GLGLDPAAHPAL
-141 VHARLTPFGEDGPWA
+141 VHARITPFGEDGPWA
-156 GLATSDLVS
+156 GFAASDLVS

-193 AWHSFHIAGEQLVIG
+193 AWHSLHIAGEQLVIG
-208 IVSALIYR
+208 VVSALLYR
-216 LRSGVG
+216 LRSGLG
-222 QKVSVAIHE
+222 QKVSVAVHE
-231 AVAKNTEMDLMSW
+231 AVAKNTEIDLMSW

-254 TCRHALATITN
+254 TCRHALATITS

-281 VGPRDERYLRPFL
+281 VGSRDSRLLQPFL
-294 EGYGLAEGM
+294 ARYGLADGM
-303 TSVIAEPPPGVRAV
+303 PAEVAGEPVPGVRPV
-317 AGSTGA
+317 AGASSS
-323 ATAGVEYVQRLTRRF
+323 ATAGVEYVQRLSRRF
-338 RYDDLP
+338 TYANLP
-344 WQEAQRA
+344 WREAQLA

-357 IRKPHENAVDG
+357 VRKPHENADDE

-382 ELDATLRYP
+382 ELERSFRYP

-400 SWTAGRRA
+400 SWRAGRRA
-408 PLLGEDDKLLRDG
+408 PRLGEDDRLLRDG
-421 WLPREE
+421 WPPAD
-427 ENSRSGCRTDPSSPD
+427 SKSV
-442 RPLDSGTGADA
+442 SGTESGRPRS
-453 TVGET
+453 EYSFPE
-458 PGAGGGNPGSVR
+458 PG
-470 DNGVDSLLFGG
+470 
-481 ASADDDGLSA
+481 DGRSA

-517 FLAALGADVLK
+517 YLAALGADVLK

-540 SLVPEGGRAA
+540 SLVPAGGREARARAA
-550 RDGATGALPALKD
+550 APLPALAD
-563 PGIGGQYNNKNPGK
+563 PSVGGQFNNKNPGK
-577 RGLSLNAADPRGLE
+577 RGLSLNVADPRGLA
-591 IARALLAR
+591 IAKALLSQ
-599 CDVVAEGF
+599 CDVLAEGF

-622 RKIRPDII
+622 KKIRPDII

-654 ALSGMSEMSGL
+654 ALSGMAEMSGL

-671 AGWGYSFLDWFG
+671 AGWGYSYLDWFG

-692 AALYH
+692 TALYH
-697 RDLTGEGQW
+697 RERTGEGQW

-726 AANGRAWERSG
+726 SANGRAWSRTG
-737 NRAPYQ
+737 NRSPYGE
-743 SIAPQGIYRCAGD
+743 SAPQGIYRCAGE
-756 DRWIAITCASQDQ
+756 DRWIAITCATEAH
-769 WRALAHLAGHDD
+769 WKALADLAGAGL
-781 WMADPRF
+781 ADPRF
-788 GTAASRLAHHD
+788 ASPGGRRAHHD
-799 ALDAGL
+799 ALDAAL
-805 DAWTRSFEPYEL
+805 SSWTRRFEPYAL
-817 MMRLQSAGVPAGVC
+817 MAKLQAAGVPAGVC

-896 TGLLGMSED
+896 TGLLGMSRE
-905 EVAEL
+905 EIAEL

>member
-1 VTEAATSTSAANE
+1 MSVVLDELPSPGAST
-14 AELERPAP
+14 AP
-22 SAAAGPLAGLRVL
+22 GPLSGVRVL

-46 LLCAGLGAT
+46 LLCACLGAS
-55 VIKVEPPDGSRSRQ
+55 VVKIEPPEGSPGRYL
-69 IGPFHGDDPD
+69 GPFYGGAAD

-92 KRSVVI
+92 KRSVVL
-98 DLASAEGRDRL
+98 DPSSPDGRSRL
-109 RGLLAEADV
+109 DGLLSGADV

-123 SLGELA
+123 PVGSVAVDLA
-129 AFRINPADYPAL
+129 QYPAL

-156 GLATSDLVS
+156 GFATSDLVS

-180 PAGHYDLPPVAPQ
+180 PAGHYDLPPIAPQ

-208 IVSALIYR
+208 IVSALLYR
-216 LRSGVG
+216 LRSGLG

-231 AVAKNTEMDLMSW
+231 AVAKNTEIDLMSW
-244 VMLRQPVYRQ
+244 VMLRQPVRRQ
-254 TCRHALATITN
+254 TCRHALAAITN

-281 VGPRDERYLRPFL
+281 VGSRDSRLLRPFM
-294 EGYGLAEGM
+294 ERYGLAEGM
-303 TSVIAEPPPGVRAV
+303 SDSAVVGEPAPGVRPV
-317 AGSTGA
+317 AGASSA

-338 RYDDLP
+338 TYADLP

-357 IRKPHENAVDG
+357 VRKPHENSGDP

-382 ELDATLRYP
+382 ELDRTFRYP
-391 VSKWISTRG
+391 VSKWVSTRG
-400 SWTAGRRA
+400 SWRAGRRA

-421 WLPREE
+421 WLPSDSSSGS
-427 ENSRSGCRTDPSSPD
+427 SRTSAASSRPVRGTPCVVGKSSP
-442 RPLDSGTGADA
+442 R
-453 TVGET
+453 
-458 PGAGGGNPGSVR
+458 GGNRGTVRNTDLGS
-470 DNGVDSLLFGG
+470 SP
-481 ASADDDGLSA
+481 AADGGLSA

-540 SLVPEGGRAA
+540 SLVPSGGRSARAA
-550 RDGATGALPALKD
+550 ADGPLPALKD
-563 PGIGGQYNNKNPGK
+563 PSIGGQYNNKNPGK
-577 RGLSLNAADPRGLE
+577 RGLSLNVADPRGLS
-591 IARALLAR
+591 IAKALLAR

-616 LGYAEQ
+616 LGYEAQ
-622 RKIRPDII
+622 KAIRPDII
-630 YVKQSGMGA
+630 YVKQSGMGT

-671 AGWGYSFLDWFG
+671 AGWGYSYLDWFG
-683 AYSMALSVL
+683 AYSMALSIL

-697 RDLTGEGQW
+697 RDRTGEGQW

-726 AANGRAWERSG
+726 SANGRAWERTG

-743 SIAPQGIYRCAGD
+743 ALAPQGIYRCAGD
-756 DRWIAITCASQDQ
+756 DRWIAITCETEAH
-769 WRALAHLAGHDD
+769 WKALADLAGSCL
-781 WMADPRF
+781 ADPRF
-788 GTAASRLAHHD
+788 ATMAGRLAHHD
-799 ALDAGL
+799 LLDAAL
-805 DAWTRSFEPYEL
+805 SSWTAGFEPYSL
-817 MMRLQSAGVPAGVC
+817 MFQLQAAGVPAGVC

-883 AAPLYGEDNAAIL
+883 AAPLYGEDNTAIL
-896 TGLLGMSED
+896 TGLLGMSEE

-910 TEQGVL
+910 TAQGVL

>member
-1 VTEAATSTSAANE
+1 VSSA
-14 AELERPAP
+14 P
-22 SAAAGPLAGLRVL
+22 GPLAGVRVL
-35 ELGGEQ
+35 EIGGEQ

-46 LLCAGLGAT
+46 LLCAGLGAS
-55 VIKVEPPDGSRSRQ
+55 VVKVEPPEGSPGRR
-69 IGPFHGDDPD
+69 IGPFYAGVKGPD
-79 PERSLYFWGYNRG
+79 RSLYFWGYNRG
-92 KRSVVI
+92 KRSVVL
-98 DLASAEGRDRL
+98 DLADPAGCQRL
-109 RGLLAEADV
+109 DYLLADADV

-123 SLGELA
+123 PVGELA
-129 AFRINPADYPAL
+129 ELGLDPAAHPEL

-156 GLATSDLVS
+156 GFATSDLVS

-180 PAGHYDLPPVAPQ
+180 PAGQYDLPPIAPQ

-208 IVSALIYR
+208 IVSALLYR
-216 LRSGVG
+216 LRSGLG

-231 AVAKNTEMDLMSW
+231 AVAKNTEIDLMSW

-281 VGPRDERYLRPFL
+281 VGSRDSRLLRPFM
-294 EGYGLAEGM
+294 ERYGLADGM
-303 TSVIAEPPPGVRAV
+303 PSEVAGEPVPGVRPV
-317 AGSTGA
+317 AGASSA
-323 ATAGVEYVQRLTRRF
+323 ATAGVEYVQRLSRRF
-338 RYDDLP
+338 TYADLP
-344 WQEAQRA
+344 WQEAQLA

-357 IRKPHENAVDG
+357 IRKPHENATDE

-382 ELDATLRYP
+382 ELDETFRYP
-391 VSKWISTRG
+391 VGKWISTRG
-400 SWTAGRRA
+400 SWRAGRRA

-421 WLPREE
+421 WLPSEE
-427 ENSRSGCRTDPSSPD
+427 AEPASSRTGSGSP
-442 RPLDSGTGADA
+442 RSRHASTSGVAGL
-453 TVGET
+453 E
-458 PGAGGGNPGSVR
+458 GAGLAGAGLA
-470 DNGVDSLLFGG
+470 GVGLEE
-481 ASADDDGLSA
+481 GLSA

-550 RDGATGALPALKD
+550 REAATEPVTALKD
-563 PGIGGQYNNKNPGK
+563 PSVGGQFNNKNPGK
-577 RGLSLNAADPRGLE
+577 RGLSLNVADPRGLA
-591 IARALLAR
+591 IAKRLLAK

-616 LGYAEQ
+616 LGYEEQ
-622 RKIRPDII
+622 QKIRPDVI

-671 AGWGYSFLDWFG
+671 AGWGYSYLDWFG
-683 AYSMALSVL
+683 AYSMALSIL

-726 AANGRAWERSG
+726 SANGRSWERTG
-737 NRAPYQ
+737 NRAAYAE
-743 SIAPQGIYRCAGD
+743 IAPQGIYRCAGD
-756 DRWIAITCASQDQ
+756 DRWIAITCATEAQ
-769 WRALAHLAGHDD
+769 WQALATAAGHAE
-781 WMADPRF
+781 WLADPRF
-788 GTAASRLAHHD
+788 ATVADRITHHD
-799 ALDAGL
+799 ALDAAL
-805 DAWTRSFEPYEL
+805 SAWTRGFEPYEL
-817 MMRLQSAGVPAGVC
+817 MLKLQAAGIPAGVC

-858 GRWPLAEVPVRMSR
+858 GRWPLAELPVRMSR

-883 AAPLYGEDNAAIL
+883 AAPLYGEDNEAIL
-896 TGLLGMSED
+896 TGLLGMSAA

>member
-1 VTEAATSTSAANE
+1 VTSAVPNE
-14 AELERPAP
+14 AEAERPAP
-22 SAAAGPLAGLRVL
+22 SAAPGPLAGLRVL

-55 VIKVEPPDGSRSRQ
+55 VVKVEPPDGSRSRQ
-69 IGPFHGDDPD
+69 IGPFHGGDPD

-92 KRSVVI
+92 KRSVII
-98 DLASAEGRDRL
+98 DLAAADGRDRL

-129 AFRINPADYPAL
+129 AFRVNPADYPAL

-180 PAGHYDLPPVAPQ
+180 PAGRYDLPPIAPQ

-216 LRSGVG
+216 LRSGLG

-281 VGPRDERYLRPFL
+281 VGPRDERYLRPFM
-294 EGYGLAEGM
+294 EGYGLADGM

-317 AGSTGA
+317 AGSTSA

-344 WQEAQRA
+344 WREAQRA

-357 IRKPHENAVDG
+357 IRKPHENAADE

-400 SWTAGRRA
+400 SWAAGRRA

-427 ENSRSGCRTDPSSPD
+427 ENSTSAFGTDPASPD
-442 RPLDSGTGADA
+442 QPVGSAIAADAAPGAPTSGTGGEAA
-453 TVGET
+453 SVGSH
-458 PGAGGGNPGSVR
+458 ARSVQKT
-470 DNGVDSLLFGG
+470 GLDSAL
-481 ASADDDGLSA
+481 SDDGLSA

-517 FLAALGADVLK
+517 FLAALGADVIK

-540 SLVPEGGRAA
+540 SLVPEGGRAS
-550 RDGATGALPALKD
+550 RDGATAPVPPLQD

-577 RGLSLNAADPRGLE
+577 RGLSLNVADPRGLD
-591 IARALLAR
+591 IARRLLAQ

-726 AANGRAWERSG
+726 GANGHPWERNG
-737 NRAPYQ
+737 NRSAYQ
-743 SIAPQGIYRCAGD
+743 EHAPQGIYRCAGD
-756 DRWIAITCASQDQ
+756 DRWIAVTCATSEQ
-769 WRALAHLAGHDD
+769 WRALAHLAGHDE
-781 WMADPRF
+781 WLADPRF
-788 GTAASRLAHHD
+788 SSAESRMAHHD
-799 ALDAGL
+799 ELDREL
-805 DAWTRSFEPYEL
+805 DAWTRSFEPYDL

-896 TGLLGMSED
+896 TGLLGMSAD
-905 EVAEL
+905 EVATL
-910 TEQGVL
+910 TEEGVL